1 VKRKLLFILVALL
14 VVLLLVG
21 VALMLRQ
28 SAARRELLAYKSQL
42 QAQGELLTWA
52 DLGYPRDPETNDCIN
67 QLKLAL
73 QKIGKQKLEPG
84 TLKIMSFDPDGSI
97 QPIWAS
103 PNPAWYDFADTNL
116 TWTDFDREMQAF
128 QPVFVE
134 MREALR
140 DPPLRC
146 IADPTNYAVRP
157 AFEFLTQRNA
167 AQWLA
172 LQVIYAMREQN
183 LSLARDSLLTL
194 RQMVR
199 LHEKDP
205 IFVSQIIRTAI
216 LGLALNATW
225 EALQAPG
232 WSEAD
237 LAIIQDAWS
246 DINLVQRLELG
257 LTGERA
263 TSTAFFSHVRAKSH
277 ATRGQSVLQVI
288 GSGNNPT
295 RDWEYY
301 WQHFVVLPYWA
312 AHMEADEL
320 LSLRHQQKCL
330 QEIRQ
335 LGLGRSWRE
344 VDSALQSHQDEFDE
358 VLRSPLGRVR
368 YLLSGLIVANVNR
381 AALTAVRTETLR
393 RLTVTAIAIKRY
405 ELKSQQAP
413 PDLAALVPEFLAAEP
428 IDPMSGGPMR
438 YRVTESGWVLYSVGE
453 DGVDNNGD
461 ASLADPATPAKDRG
475 IWSGRDFVW
484 PDPPKS
490 RP

>member
-73 QKIGKQKLEPG
+73 QKIVKQKLEPG

-103 PNPAWYDFADTNL
+103 PNPAWHDLADSNL
-116 TWTDFDREMQAF
+116 MWADFDLKMQAF

-134 MREALR
+134 IREALR

-157 AFEFLTQRNA
+157 SHDFITQRNV

-172 LQVIYAMREQN
+172 LQVIYALREQN
-183 LSLARDSLLTL
+183 LSLALDSLLTL
-194 RQMVR
+194 RQLVR
-199 LHEKDP
+199 LQEEDP
-205 IFVSQIIRTAI
+205 MLISQTIRVAI

-237 LAIIQDAWS
+237 LATIQGAWS
-246 DINLVQRLELG
+246 DINLLRQLEFG
-257 LTGERA
+257 LTGERVFV
-263 TSTAFFSHVRAKSH
+263 TDLFSHVRAVSR
-277 ATRGQSVLQVI
+277 AERAQSVSQVT
-288 GSGNNPT
+288 GFGNSPT
-295 RDWEYY
+295 RNWEYY
-301 WQHFVVLPYWA
+301 RQQYVVLPYWV
-312 AHMEADEL
+312 AHLDEDEL

-335 LGLGRSWRE
+335 LGQGRSWPE
-344 VDSALQSHQDEFDE
+344 VESALQSHVDEFDE
-358 VLRSPLGRVR
+358 VLRVPLGRVR
-368 YLLSGLIVANVNR
+368 YFLSTRIVANVNR
-381 AALTAVRTETLR
+381 ATLIAVRTEALR
-393 RLTVTAIAIKRY
+393 RLAVTAIAIQRY
-405 ELKSQQAP
+405 QMKNQQAP

-428 IDPMSGGPMR
+428 IDPMSGQTLL
-438 YRVTESGWVLYSVGE
+438 YRVGSDGVVLLYSVGE
-453 DGVDNNGD
+453 NGVDDGGSAIPTTK
-461 ASLADPATPAKDRG
+461 ASTYE
-475 IWSGRDFVW
+475 IFWSGLDLVW
-484 PDPPKS
+484 PFAPVSSP
-490 RP
+490 